1 MSSIQHH
8 IATAGITREEICKRA
23 DLSRSML
30 SMIERGT
37 RRPGPKLA
45 AKLAEVLGVA
55 PADIRPDLAAFAARP
70 RPDDERPLVG
80 ATPDTDPRSV
90 TK

>member
-1 MSSIQHH
+1 
-8 IATAGITREEICKRA
+8 
-23 DLSRSML
+23 ML

-37 RRPGPKLA
+37 RRPGPELA
-45 AKLAEVLGVA
+45 VKLAEVLGAA

-80 ATPDTDPRSV
+80 ATPDTDPSAV

>member
-1 MSSIQHH
+1 MSPKAMALSYRIW
-8 IATAGITREEICKRA
+8 AFAEPKGWDCTAAEI
-23 DLSRSML
+23 
-30 SMIERGT
+30 
-37 RRPGPKLA
+37 
-45 AKLAEVLGVA
+45 AEVLGAA

-80 ATPDTDPRSV
+80 ATPDTDPSAV